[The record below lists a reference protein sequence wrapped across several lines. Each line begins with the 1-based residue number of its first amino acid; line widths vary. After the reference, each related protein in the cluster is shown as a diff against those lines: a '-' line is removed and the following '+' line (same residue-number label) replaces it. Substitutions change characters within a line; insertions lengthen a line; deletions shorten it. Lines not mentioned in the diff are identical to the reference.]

1 MWLISSTPCACRP
14 RQRAAPRWHS
24 ATSALVQCTAIRT
37 RSTPSPAAR
46 RRPAAVPQ
54 PGAMNTPTGYGA
66 DVPVPP
72 RPSRRRP
79 TAPTR
84 LATRKRASRCRAP
97 PPPPAPRRPQ
107 PPWHRRPP
115 VPASTGVGPR
125 AVRPAASDRAPPPP
139 ATAPAPEQPP
149 PRAQANAQPQARTRA
164 QACLEPGSTS
174 GPDTASGTGPG
185 RSGPGVPVTTGPPA
199 RTPGRSH
206 REHHRRGR
214 RQGLAGGHRRRR
226 DDLQVPRIARQPGP
240 RRRDLLPRRGQAVD
254 DPARGHHVPGS
265 TATHLLGGLCD
276 QPTHLP
282 GIETCGAN
290 THHRP
295 ERRCGPG
302 RAVVRQHFHR
312 PGPGSWS
319 R

>member
-37 RSTPSPAAR
+37 RSTPSPVAR
-46 RRPAAVPQ
+46 RRPAGVPQ

-72 RPSRRRP
+72 QPSRRRP

-107 PPWHRRPP
+107 PSWHRRPP

-125 AVRPAASDRAPPPP
+125 AARPAASDRAPPPP

-164 QACLEPGSTS
+164 QAWSRARPQDQTR
-174 GPDTASGTGPG
+174 PQA
-185 RSGPGVPVTTGPPA
+185 RARVVRVPVSPSRPA
-199 RTPGRSH
+199 L
-206 REHHRRGR
+206 RRGR
-214 RQGLAGGHRRRR
+214 RGVPTGSITGVAAAR
-226 DDLQVPRIARQPGP
+226 D
-240 RRRDLLPRRGQAVD
+240 
-254 DPARGHHVPGS
+254 
-265 TATHLLGGLCD
+265 
-276 QPTHLP
+276 
-282 GIETCGAN
+282 
-290 THHRP
+290 
-295 ERRCGPG
+295 
-302 RAVVRQHFHR
+302 
-312 PGPGSWS
+312 
-319 R
+319 